1 MRYAFKPVYSLQHT
15 DEPLQIETVKQ
26 YYPSEDVVILDKTP
40 RLRFSEGIQMLK
52 DSGWKEDDGSE
63 LSETDDLSTR
73 AEQRLGQLVKEKYG
87 ADFYIIDKFPLE
99 VRPFYTMPD
108 PEDNVS
114 ASSMPYFYILTG
126 CMYSGGRTH
135 TTSSSV
141 ARRSSLVA
149 SVSTW
154 RHFWRSVCGRTAST
168 RNRCRSTSTDSDG
181 AALR

>member
-1 MRYAFKPVYSLQHT
+1 
-15 DEPLQIETVKQ
+15 
-26 YYPSEDVVILDKTP
+26 
-40 RLRFSEGIQMLK
+40 MLK

-114 ASSMPYFYILTG
+114 AGSVAYFQNLTD
-126 CMYSGGRTH
+126 CIHSGGRTR
-135 TTSSSV
+135 TISSCVVRKFSPV
-141 ARRSSLVA
+141 AN
-149 SVSTW
+149 VSTSRPSW
-154 RHFWRSVCGRTAST
+154 KSGCGKTAST
-168 RNRCRSTSTDSDG
+168 RSRCRNTLTDSDG
-181 AALR
+181 AALRYVALLCLLKVWFLNFAMTLAWRRWCRSRAYRYVVPQAR